1 MSTSIAVVVVVV
13 VVVAAAVAVGV
24 VSAIMPPRHPIV
36 AAFVTVDAAAQH
48 SRDNYFDVGDY

>member
-1 MSTSIAVVVVVV
+1 MVAWSLLTSIAVVVV
-13 VVVAAAVAVGV
+13 AVAVGV